1 MKGNKRK
8 SFFLDHLLVERDP
21 PSSFIYFLPLF
32 IEGAEFD
39 RNKNIPL
46 LRIALD
52 KLGDFALGK
61 LFDPNKVSSQSKV
74 KQVQQLPNLM
84 TSLRQT
90 FKWCGW
96 VY

>member
-21 PSSFIYFLPLF
+21 PNWSFLSFTFFLPLF
-32 IEGAEFD
+32 IERAESD

-61 LFDPNKVSSQSKV
+61 LFDSTKVSSPNKV
-74 KQVQQLPNLM
+74 KQVQILI
-84 TSLRQT
+84 
-90 FKWCGW
+90 
-96 VY
+96 